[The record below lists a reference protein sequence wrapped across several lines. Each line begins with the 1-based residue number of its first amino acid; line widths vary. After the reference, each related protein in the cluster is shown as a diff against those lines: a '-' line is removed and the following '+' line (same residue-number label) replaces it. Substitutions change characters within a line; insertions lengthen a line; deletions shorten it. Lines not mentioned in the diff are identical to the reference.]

1 MNARTS
7 RPNHATGGAAAWAL
21 LGLLATADVAL
32 EARSPLPVEP
42 ASTLA
47 LALAF
52 AALSA
57 AALFYAR
64 VRPRRQFVAMCVG
77 LTQVLLFSA
86 LGIVLSYLLAREG
99 GALWDNRFMAW
110 DRALGFDWLGYVR
123 FVDAHS
129 WLAAVLGASYASL
142 IPQVIVVV
150 VALGFSARLE
160 ELSKF
165 ILAGIVCGTVTIL
178 LSPLFPALSCYVHLG
193 LPAHHFRNLD
203 PAAGYSEL
211 RDYVALKRGSLGVL
225 RLPRM
230 QGIIAFPSYHA
241 GLAAVTL
248 WSFWSSRNAW
258 LRWPGVAL
266 ALATIVSAPVDGG
279 HYFVDVIAGLVVAA
293 CSIAAAQ
300 PLARWSPGLQPFRA
314 SPFRRSREAFA
325 P

>member
-1 MNARTS
+1 MNERTS
-7 RPNHATGGAAAWAL
+7 GPNHATAGAAAWVL

-32 EARSPLPVEP
+32 EVHSPLPVDP
-42 ASTLA
+42 ASTVA
-47 LALAF
+47 LALACG
-52 AALSA
+52 ALSA
-57 AALFYAR
+57 AALFYAK

-86 LGIVLSYLLAREG
+86 LGIVLSYLAAREG
-99 GALWDNRFMAW
+99 GHLWDDRFMAW
-110 DRALGFDWLGYVR
+110 DRALGFDWLGYIR
-123 FVDAHS
+123 FVDGHP
-129 WLAAVLGASYASL
+129 WLAAVLSASYASL
-142 IPQVIVVV
+142 IPQVILVV

-160 ELSKF
+160 ELRQF
-165 ILAGIVCGTVTIL
+165 ILGGILCGTVTIL

-193 LPAHHFRNLD
+193 LTAHDFRNID

-225 RLPRM
+225 RLPQM

-248 WSFWSSRNAW
+248 WSFWSGRIMW

-300 PLARWSPGLQPFRA
+300 PLARWSPGIAPFKA
-314 SPFRRSREAFA
+314 LPFRRSHGAFA
-325 P
+325 R